1 MSETPLHALQPTIN
15 LADRAA
21 DDLRQAI
28 RQGNLDTEGRLP
40 SEPELSRRL
49 GISRVTLRQALSIL
63 EQEGLLTRRQGM
75 GTFVVQ
81 ETRQLQNN
89 LNQNFG
95 VTDLIESAG
104 WEAGL
109 VWQSIDYQP
118 ADRPTAAQLGLPP
131 KSRVMRIERTRTA
144 NRKPFAFT
152 VDIVPMRV
160 FASRNLD
167 QPSTTARLEAEQS
180 LYHLLDQLGITIHH
194 GIATIR
200 PVQLDQQIAAHLN
213 RPAGSLALLLEQI
226 DYTNDGEKV
235 VFSQEYHPD
244 DVFRVYRKGP
254 GPRG

>member
-1 MSETPLHALQPTIN
+1 MNDTQLHVLQPTIN

-21 DDLRQAI
+21 DDLRHAI
-28 RQGNLDTEGRLP
+28 REGHLDTEGRLP

-104 WEAGL
+104 WEAAT
-109 VWQSIDYQP
+109 VWHSVDYQL
-118 ADRPTAAQLGLPP
+118 ADRTAAAQLGLPP

-144 NRKPFAFT
+144 NGKPFAFT
-152 VDIVPMRV
+152 VGIVPMRV
-160 FASRNLD
+160 FASRELD
-167 QPSTTARLEAEQS
+167 QRAATARLEAEQS
-180 LYHLLDQLGITIHH
+180 LYRLLDQLGVMIHH
-194 GIATIR
+194 GIATVR

-213 RPAGSLALLLEQI
+213 RSAGSLALLLEQI
-226 DYTNDGEKV
+226 DYTNDGEQV

-244 DVFRVYRKGP
+244 DVFTVYRKGP

>member
-1 MSETPLHALQPTIN
+1 MNDTQLHTLQPTIN

-21 DDLRQAI
+21 DDLRHAI
-28 RQGNLDTEGRLP
+28 REGHLDTEGRLP

-104 WEAGL
+104 WEAAT
-109 VWQSIDYQP
+109 VWHSVGYQL
-118 ADRPTAAQLGLPP
+118 ADRATAAQLGLPP

-144 NRKPFAFT
+144 NGKPFAFT

-167 QPSTTARLEAEQS
+167 QRAATARLEAEQS
-180 LYHLLDQLGITIHH
+180 LYRLLDQLGVMIHH
-194 GIATIR
+194 GIATVR
-200 PVQLDQQIAAHLN
+200 PVQLDQQIAAQLN
-213 RPAGSLALLLEQI
+213 RAAGSLALLLEQV
-226 DYTNDGEKV
+226 DYTNDGERV

-244 DVFRVYRKGP
+244 DVFTVYRKGP